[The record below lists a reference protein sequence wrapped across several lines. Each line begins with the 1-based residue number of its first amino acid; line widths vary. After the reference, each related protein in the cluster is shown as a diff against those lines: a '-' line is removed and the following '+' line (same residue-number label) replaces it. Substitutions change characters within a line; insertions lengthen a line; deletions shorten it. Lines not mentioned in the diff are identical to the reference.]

1 MRSSSMILRKCR
13 IENPASSAAVGI
25 SKNIFVRAGLAVAVS
40 VNISLSPSFRRV
52 FLHLAYQCL
61 SPLERRTPV
70 QSPHTQRRTQDWPE
84 GHAIFP
90 TRQWGRC
97 QETDEIG
104 CIGVRQISLLFVAK
118 RATNS
123 PLQDQGLQ

>member
-1 MRSSSMILRKCR
+1 MILRKCR

-52 FLHLAYQCL
+52 LLHLAYQCL
-61 SPLERRTPV
+61 SPLERGTPV
-70 QSPHTQRRTQDWPE
+70 QSPNTQRRTQDWPE

-118 RATNS
+118 SATNS
-123 PLQDQGLQ
+123 PLQDQAYNENL

>member
-1 MRSSSMILRKCR
+1 MILRKCR

-52 FLHLAYQCL
+52 LLHLAYQCL
-61 SPLERRTPV
+61 SPLERGTPV
-70 QSPHTQRRTQDWPE
+70 QSPNTQRRTQDWPE

-104 CIGVRQISLLFVAK
+104 CIGIRQISLLFVAK
-118 RATNS
+118 SATNS
-123 PLQDQGLQ
+123 PLQDQAYNENL